1 MAKTIEGVISG
12 RGRKFGLVV
21 SRTNEFVTRR
31 LLEGAVDALRRHEVA
46 DDDLTVVYCPGS
58 FEIPAVARRLL
69 SAAKLDGV
77 ICLGAVIR
85 GDTPHF
91 QYIAA
96 EVAKGVAAVGLEA
109 GVPVVFG
116 VLTTDTLEQAVER
129 AGTKAGNKGREAAL
143 AALEMAD
150 LYAKLK
156 GREKKVG

>member
-1 MAKTIEGVISG
+1 MAKIIEGVISG
-12 RGRKFGLVV
+12 RGRKFGIVV

-31 LLEGAVDALRRHEVA
+31 LLDGAVDALQRHEVA
-46 DDDLTVVYCPGS
+46 EGDLTVVYCPGS
-58 FEIPAVARRLL
+58 FEIPVVAKKLV
-69 SAAKLDGV
+69 SSAKLDGV

-96 EVAKGVAAVGLEA
+96 EVAKGVAAVALET
-109 GVPVVFG
+109 GIPVVFG

-129 AGTKAGNKGREAAL
+129 AGSKAGNKGREAAL

-156 GREKKVG
+156 GREK

>member
-1 MAKTIEGVISG
+1 MAKIIEGVISG
-12 RGRKFGLVV
+12 RGRKFGIVV

-31 LLEGAVDALRRHEVA
+31 LLDGAVDALQRHEVA
-46 DDDLTVVYCPGS
+46 EGDLTVVYCPGS
-58 FEIPAVARRLL
+58 FEIPVVAKKLV
-69 SAAKLDGV
+69 SSAKLDGV

-91 QYIAA
+91 QYLAA
-96 EVAKGVAAVGLEA
+96 EVAKGVAAVALET
-109 GVPVVFG
+109 GIPVVFG

-129 AGTKAGNKGREAAL
+129 AGSKAGNKGREAAL

-156 GREKKVG
+156 GREK

>member
-1 MAKTIEGVISG
+1 MAKIIEGVISG
-12 RGRKFGLVV
+12 RGRKFGIVA

-31 LLEGAVDALRRHEVA
+31 LVDGAVDALQRHEVA
-46 DDDLTVVYCPGS
+46 DGDLTIVYCPGS
-58 FEIPAVARRLL
+58 FEIPVVAKRLV
-69 SAAKLDGV
+69 SSAKLDGV

-96 EVAKGVAAVGLEA
+96 EVAKGVAAVALEA
-109 GVPVVFG
+109 GIPVVFG

-129 AGTKAGNKGREAAL
+129 AGSKAGNKGREAAL
-143 AALEMAD
+143 AVLEMAD

-156 GREKKVG
+156 GRDK